1 MKRMYLVLGGILVLL
16 IWSISVL
23 GQKDIRPAP
32 AEEDPLKK
40 ALELRE
46 EMHRRMRDTLLR
58 GLRHDDDM
66 FSDMEKL
73 FEDAMSDSFSGFG
86 TSLGITTTQN
96 YQTAWIE
103 DEKGRTLAITPR
115 EKNQNLDITVEK
127 GFVTI
132 KGKTESKSGRSSSI
146 SSFSNSFNV
155 PSDVDWT
162 KVKMDQKDGKILVHF
177 PWKDLKTIEK
187 KPRESERLPVP
198 PSEGDVA
205 I

>member
-1 MKRMYLVLGGILVLL
+1 MLL

-23 GQKDIRPAP
+23 GQKDIRPLP
-32 AEEDPLKK
+32 PEEDSFKK
-40 ALELRE
+40 AMELRE
-46 EMHRRMRDTLLR
+46 ELHKRMRDTLFNGFLR
-58 GLRHDDDM
+58 DEDL

-73 FEDAMSDSFSGFG
+73 FEDAMSDSFSSFGPRMGF
-86 TSLGITTTQN
+86 SSISN
-96 YQTAWIE
+96 YQTNWHE
-103 DEKGRTLAITPR
+103 DKSGRTLVIIPK

-132 KGKTESKSGRSSSI
+132 KGKIETKSGQSSSI

-155 PSDVDWT
+155 PSDVDWG

-187 KPRESERLPVP
+187 KPRNDERIPLP
-198 PSEGDVA
+198 PSESDVE